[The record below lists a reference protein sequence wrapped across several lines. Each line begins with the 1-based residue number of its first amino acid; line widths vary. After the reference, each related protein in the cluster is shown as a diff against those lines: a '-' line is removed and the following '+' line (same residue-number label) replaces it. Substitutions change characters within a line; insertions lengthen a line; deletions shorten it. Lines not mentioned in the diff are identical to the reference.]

1 MKTLKGITTNIKEEK
16 LTKEMSEMQP
26 LEVCVITDGHYTGE
40 IVMRSASKDTF
51 EVFSISNPSPAFCW
65 ESCSL
70 EVTPYK
76 GDSITL
82 QLG

>member
-16 LTKEMSEMQP
+16 LTKPMSEMQP
-26 LEVCVITDGHYTGE
+26 LEVCVIMDGHYIGE
-40 IVMRSASKDTF
+40 IVMRSASNNTF
-51 EVFSISNPSPAFCW
+51 EVFGISNPTPNFCW

-70 EVTPYK
+70 EVAPYK

-82 QLG
+82 QLK